1 MATKDKIWGTAG
13 PTAALNTFLQMS
25 PPGEFVATWIG
36 NDWQVFHG
44 FSIIFDALNFGTF
57 GGQMFSFI
65 CFPCPKL
72 GLIFWELKAQA
83 DGISDDWSV
92 VGVFSAL

>member
-44 FSIIFDALNFGTF
+44 FFQHI
-57 GGQMFSFI
+57 
-65 CFPCPKL
+65 
-72 GLIFWELKAQA
+72 
-83 DGISDDWSV
+83 
-92 VGVFSAL
+92 